1 MKFYRVASFVLLSGV
16 FTHQTLAA
24 GQLQFSPAFLQAVEN
39 CTPYEENVAKNNPD
53 FASYMSP
60 ELSGV
65 HMDFDVDVLGRN
77 EQNLCAITFRQ
88 NIQGMAS
95 TAAECLLSD
104 EQLEALLVALN
115 DDATEEYSDTFAL
128 ASDEQTSE
136 TPVKISVSGNLLHV
150 VYQKILNA
158 SCRYSSAEVED
169 NVPDEAISAPP
180 PQEEKSETSPKQVET
195 FVQYDVFAPT
205 FMKSWQTCRPDAME
219 QEGQDKLEILGVEQ
233 SHCKVKYGLFNLD
246 IPLAL
251 MANIHSF
258 ADVETLLKNADIA
271 HYSYQPEYVYDGLI
285 YALEACMQQKGY
297 DGREETMPKNKVL
310 VRRGLYAEYI
320 NRQCVFHLQN
330 ELEIGGKVTD
340 YSVLCT
346 LNDKALQDLQPY
358 FKEMLEAYGQK
369 RMFTRNG
376 KVEIHKAEFNA
387 ETHKGDIALM
397 YYLQQKGFC
406 KRP

>member
-1 MKFYRVASFVLLSGV
+1 
-16 FTHQTLAA
+16 
-24 GQLQFSPAFLQAVEN
+24 
-39 CTPYEENVAKNNPD
+39 
-53 FASYMSP
+53 
-60 ELSGV
+60 
-65 HMDFDVDVLGRN
+65 
-77 EQNLCAITFRQ
+77 
-88 NIQGMAS
+88 
-95 TAAECLLSD
+95 
-104 EQLEALLVALN
+104 
-115 DDATEEYSDTFAL
+115 
-128 ASDEQTSE
+128 
-136 TPVKISVSGNLLHV
+136 
-150 VYQKILNA
+150 
-158 SCRYSSAEVED
+158 
-169 NVPDEAISAPP
+169 
-180 PQEEKSETSPKQVET
+180 
-195 FVQYDVFAPT
+195 
-205 FMKSWQTCRPDAME
+205 
-219 QEGQDKLEILGVEQ
+219 
-233 SHCKVKYGLFNLD
+233 
-246 IPLAL
+246 
-251 MANIHSF
+251 
-258 ADVETLLKNADIA
+258 
-271 HYSYQPEYVYDGLI
+271 
-285 YALEACMQQKGY
+285 MQQKGY